1 MYIYICL
8 CNTMMYYDALTIYR
22 SYIQR
27 KSSRTPLTACG
38 CGFASPWA
46 IGHTNPGMRNT
57 SQPRSWWEL
66 LHLGF
71 TGFQVPLALLC
82 LFRTQICCA
91 SDQTATHNCDH
102 SDKDPIVNPGGRLL
116 SHSDTFANT
125 AALAISRWQYGNNLH
140 KLDIACL
147 HLWRT
152 TTT

>member
-1 MYIYICL
+1 MPVAVDLHLLEQLDTPILGCA
-8 CNTMMYYDALTIYR
+8 THHSRGVDADMWVQL
-22 SYIQR
+22 R
-27 KSSRTPLTACG
+27 KE
-38 CGFASPWA
+38 
-46 IGHTNPGMRNT
+46 PGQKSILVGAVAVRWRKMCFF
-57 SQPRSWWEL
+57 
-66 LHLGF
+66 HLGF

-125 AALAISRWQYGNNLH
+125 AALAVSRWQYGNNLH

-147 HLWRT
+147 QLWRT